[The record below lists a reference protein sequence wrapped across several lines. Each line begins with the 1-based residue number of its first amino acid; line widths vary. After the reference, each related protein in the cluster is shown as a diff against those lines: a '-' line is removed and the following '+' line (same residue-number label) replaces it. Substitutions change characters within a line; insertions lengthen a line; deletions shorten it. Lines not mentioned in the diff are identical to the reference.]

1 MFLININRKEKNWE
15 YNCEYNF
22 ELSFSGALL
31 MVRWENKNKTRE
43 NSKGRSV
50 LEENKKGHNIVL
62 IYLNCPSGNK
72 EYGRSSQII
81 VII

>member
-31 MVRWENKNKTRE
+31 MAHWENKNKTRE

-50 LEENKKGHNIVL
+50 LEENKKGHNTVL

-72 EYGRSSQII
+72 EYGRSS
-81 VII
+81 

>member
-15 YNCEYNF
+15 YNF
-22 ELSFSGALL
+22 ELGFSRALL
-31 MVRWENKNKTRE
+31 MVHWENKNKTRE

-50 LEENKKGHNIVL
+50 LEENKKGHNTVL
-62 IYLNCPSGNK
+62 IYLNCPSGK
-72 EYGRSSQII
+72 EEYGRSSQIN